1 LKGQQRVSK
10 ILENDILKRGR
21 KMISKKISESMKGSS
36 WIRAMFEEGERL
48 KKLYG
53 NENIFDFTL
62 GNPITEPPRALKQ
75 ELIRLITSQEK
86 GMHRYMSNSGYED
99 VREEIAAFHK
109 ERTGIGF
116 TKDHIIMTVG
126 SAGGINVILKAM
138 LDPGDEVI
146 VLNPY
151 FVEFKFYIEN
161 HGGIMRLVDTSE
173 DFHLDLDRIKD
184 AINERTKAI
193 IINSP
198 NNPTG
203 VIYSEDELKSLASI
217 LKGYSSDGKKIFII
231 SDEAYRKII
240 YDEIKFPDIVNIY
253 DDTVTIISHSK
264 DLALP
269 GERIGYIAISPK
281 IKDAQTLIDAA
292 IFANRTLGFIN
303 APAIM
308 QRLVKGFQKNS
319 VDIKDYQK
327 KRDAIYNIL
336 IESGYETVKPLG
348 AFYIFPK
355 SPIEDDIEFIKYL
368 QKYHILAVPGT
379 GFGKR
384 GYFRL
389 AYCVE
394 MDVIERS
401 ASYFKEAIKDIRP

>member
-1 LKGQQRVSK
+1 
-10 ILENDILKRGR
+10 
-21 KMISKKISESMKGSS
+21 MISKKISESMKGSS

-48 KKLYG
+48 KKQYG
-53 NENIFDFTL
+53 DANIFDFTL
-62 GNPITEPPRALKQ
+62 GNPVTEPPHALKK
-75 ELIRLITSQEK
+75 ELVRLITTEKK
-86 GMHRYMSNSGYED
+86 GMHRYMANSGYEE
-99 VREEIAAFHK
+99 VREEIAAFNS
-109 ERTGIGF
+109 ERTGIAF

-126 SAGGINVILKAM
+126 SAGGINVILKSL
-138 LDPGDEVI
+138 LDHGDEVI

-161 HGGIMRLVDTSE
+161 HGGVMRLVETKE
-173 DFHLDLDRIKD
+173 DFHLDLENIKN
-184 AINERTKAI
+184 AINEKTKAI

-203 VIYSEDELKSLASI
+203 VIYDEEELRGLASV
-217 LKGYSSDGKKIFII
+217 LYESNKRIFLI

-240 YDEIKFPDIVNIY
+240 YDGTEFPDMFSIY
-253 DDTVTIISHSK
+253 EDTIAITSHSK

-269 GERIGYIAISPK
+269 GERIGYIAISPRM
-281 IKDAQTLIDAA
+281 KDAQQVIDAA
-292 IFANRTLGFIN
+292 IFSNRILGFIN

-308 QRLVKGFQKNS
+308 QRLVKSFQKNS
-319 VDIKDYQK
+319 VDIDDYQK

-336 IESGYETVKPLG
+336 VQSGYEVVKPLG

-355 SPIEDDIEFIKYL
+355 SPIDDDIEFIRHL
-368 QKYHILAVPGT
+368 QRYHILAVPGT
-379 GFGKR
+379 GFGRK
-384 GYFRL
+384 GYFRI

-401 ASYFKEAIKDIRP
+401 APYFKEAIKALGL